1 MTVLPKN
8 VGTDVEALV
17 GRVIKSNGEYVGA
30 DDDGPVTVV
39 GDPSR

>member
-8 VGTDVEALV
+8 VGSDVEALV
-17 GRVIKSNGEYVGA
+17 GRVIKSNCEYVGA
-30 DDDGPVTVV
+30 DDGPVTVV